1 LFAGLRFGIHLRLPT
16 LARREI
22 GVPWL
27 S

>member
-1 LFAGLRFGIHLRLPT
+1 LFAGLRIGLHLRHPA

>member
-1 LFAGLRFGIHLRLPT
+1 LFAGLRSGFYLRLPT